1 MLDQCNNLVQLLL
14 QNLNIRPAKQAF
26 FSKKQGIYAPITY
39 QECFENV
46 KWFALGLSNLGI
58 GEEDFVAILSGN
70 RPEWVF
76 SDFGIMSVGAVSV
89 PIYTTLSPPEI
100 AHILNDSKAKAV
112 IVETAEQLDRVLKI
126 LPECPT
132 VQHLV
137 TIDRHIKIDLAI
149 WKSFDEVQLI
159 GKQSASKAYE
169 EYLAHLEKIQP
180 EHLASVVYTS
190 GTTGQPKGVMLTHG
204 NFLANVRDIMLSLP
218 LSDSDTVLS
227 FLPLSHVFERT
238 TGYYTLIAV
247 GGSIYYAESIDTVS
261 ENIREARP
269 TAVISVPRLYEKMKT
284 RILDQMTGIKKH
296 LFNFAIRAGHEF
308 YTARPDD
315 RTWKGKFQ
323 FWWADRLVLSKIR
336 ERTGGR
342 IRFFVSGGAPLSKEI
357 AEFFHDLGLLVIEGY
372 GLTETSPVI
381 ACNRL
386 EKYKFGT
393 VGKALPSVEVR
404 LGDDGELQARGPS
417 VMKGYLNLPAQSA
430 EAVDDD
436 GWFHTGDIAE
446 IDRDGFISIV
456 DRKKEIIVLSN
467 GKKVAP
473 QMVEA
478 RLKSSP
484 YISQVM
490 VIGDQYSYLT
500 ALIVPDFKRV
510 KAALERQGNHML
522 SVDTLVRHP
531 EVVRFFDNIVQTQMR
546 DLAGFEQVK
555 RFTLLD
561 REFTSEEGELTP
573 SLKMRRKVIEK
584 KFAKYIES
592 MYASPFVG

>member
-238 TGYYTLIAV
+238 TGYYTLI
-247 GGSIYYAESIDTVS
+247 
-261 ENIREARP
+261 
-269 TAVISVPRLYEKMKT
+269 
-284 RILDQMTGIKKH
+284 
-296 LFNFAIRAGHEF
+296 F